1 MSAGCGPALPPADWT
16 QLRGAHRG
24 VTDDSRLQASRVGG
38 QTRPDTH
45 GPLCE
50 PHGHED
56 CGSLAL
62 LCGPPLSPSCSPP
75 PSRSPTATPRSPPPR
90 GVICGAGRD
99 PAGWPWLCRY
109 VQHYGLDGA
118 CDDVAH
124 VLKHVAVRLRKTQKV
139 KVLTGTGETRGLV
152 PLAGLGDRPSERP
165 GCLGRTSWGGGSCTS
180 SLLQA

>member
-1 MSAGCGPALPPADWT
+1 MWSPLVPFLQSPT
-16 QLRGAHRG
+16 
-24 VTDDSRLQASRVGG
+24 VTV
-38 QTRPDTH
+38 TH
-45 GPLCE
+45 G
-50 PHGHED
+50 H
-56 CGSLAL
+56 A
-62 LCGPPLSPSCSPP
+62 
-75 PSRSPTATPRSPPPR
+75 AVPPPR

-165 GCLGRTSWGGGSCTS
+165 GCLGRTSWGGGSCTP

>member
-1 MSAGCGPALPPADWT
+1 MSQTTAGCRPLEWVVRHARTHMGPCVSPMVTKTADRLRCFVVPPCPLPAVP
-16 QLRGAHRG
+16 HR
-24 VTDDSRLQASRVGG
+24 
-38 QTRPDTH
+38 
-45 GPLCE
+45 
-50 PHGHED
+50 HGHPRPRR
-56 CGSLAL
+56 
-62 LCGPPLSPSCSPP
+62 GPIPH
-75 PSRSPTATPRSPPPR
+75 R

-165 GCLGRTSWGGGSCTS
+165 GCLGRTSWGGGSCTP